1 MIMDFAELKKKALEL
16 KDQAVE
22 KSKEAVD
29 YGAKK
34 LWESAVTLKTKK
46 ELEDFVA
53 SSKNTKTKMEDG
65 TQKENKKRVVIIFTD
80 TKSDFFESML
90 YMLPVLIT
98 KAFSQNVSLKLAD
111 ISMKDMKKTDY
122 NIKKWPTLVVFENT
136 KLLKTLEGEENIQ
149 KVVKSATLDINATID
164 NI

>member
-1 MIMDFAELKKKALEL
+1 MDFDALKKKALKL

-34 LWESAVTLKTKK
+34 LGESSLTLKDTKQ
-46 ELEDFVA
+46 LQDFIT
-53 SSKNTKTKMEDG
+53 SSKNTQTKLEDG
-65 TQKENKKRVVIIFTD
+65 NHRENKKRVVVIFAD

-98 KAFSQNVSLKLAD
+98 KAFSQNISLKLAD
-111 ISMKDMKKTDY
+111 ISMKDLKKKDYGITD
-122 NIKKWPTLVVFENT
+122 
-136 KLLKTLEGEENIQ
+136 
-149 KVVKSATLDINATID
+149 
-164 NI
+164 